1 LEKGLYADRNF
12 LKVFTFP
19 LKAGDRETALKD
31 PFSIVLSK
39 TLSEK
44 LFGGENPAE
53 SLKQE

>member
-1 LEKGLYADRNF
+1 LEKGLYADWNF

-19 LKAGDRETALKD
+19 LKAGDRDAAIKD
-31 PFSIVLSK
+31 PFSIVLLK